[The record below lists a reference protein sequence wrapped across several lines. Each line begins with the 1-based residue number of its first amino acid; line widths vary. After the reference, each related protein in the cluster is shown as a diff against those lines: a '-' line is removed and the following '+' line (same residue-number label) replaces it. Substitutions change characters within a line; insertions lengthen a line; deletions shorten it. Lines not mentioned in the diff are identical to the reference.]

1 MMQAEEF
8 TPGHYIT
15 KGVCNPT
22 RKAKV
27 SKKNLGEKNR

>member
-8 TPGHYIT
+8 TPRHYIT
-15 KGVCNPT
+15 KDVCNPT

-27 SKKNLGEKNR
+27 SKKNLGEKNK